1 MKGKGLLHFYGF
13 GTENQ
18 HELENRIP
26 SSNGSF
32 IWMDSCTDKHLSH
45 EIKTNT
51 QTLDGK
57 AWGYFLH
64 KVWQRSTKTGGPR
77 GDVHPLRK
85 QCHVLHLVY

>member
-1 MKGKGLLHFYGF
+1 MESACLGFNSLSRSHVKGKGLLHFYGF

-26 SSNGSF
+26 SLNGSF

-45 EIKTNT
+45 ELKTNT
-51 QTLDGK
+51 QTLDCK

-64 KVWQRSTKTGGPR
+64 KVWQRSQKHVDTG
-77 GDVHPLRK
+77 VT
-85 QCHVLHLVY
+85 